1 MGLVEAYKRPK
12 EMTQLREWLQENN
25 MTMEAFARKMGTNK
39 THVGWWATGR
49 TLPGLIY
56 AFRIEQVTAGGVP
69 ASYWLGTLLGKMQW
83 NSISSRARRLTAL
96 PVLSAGRPVKGFKV
110 GKGRKGAL

>member
-1 MGLVEAYKRPK
+1 MGLVEVSQRPK
-12 EMTQLREWLQENN
+12 EMTQLREWLQEQG
-25 MTMEAFARKMGTNK
+25 MTLEAFSRLIGTNK

-49 TLPGLIY
+49 VIPGLVY
-56 AFRIEQVTAGGVP
+56 AFRIEQVTKGGVP
-69 ASYWLGTLLGKMQW
+69 ASYWIGTMLGKMQW

-96 PVLSAGRPVKGFKV
+96 PVLKSGRPVKGFKV